1 MSEQRQVGILLFDA
15 VDVLDFSG
23 PFEVFVIA
31 GRLLREQN
39 PFRVFTVA
47 EHAAPVLT
55 RGRLSVNP
63 RYTFQDCPPLDVL
76 VVPGGA
82 GVRREEGNFVLLD
95 WLRKRA
101 GQAEIV
107 LAVSTGVFLLAQAG
121 VVDGLEVTTHRGA
134 LDALQR
140 TAPGA
145 LVRSGVRLVD
155 SGRIVTS
162 AGISAGIDAALHV
175 VGRLLGPQVAEQTAQ
190 AIEYAWA
197 PLAAANGVDAP
208 SALP

>member
-1 MSEQRQVGILLFDA
+1 MSAQRQVGILLFDA

-31 GRLLREQN
+31 DRLLREEH

-63 RYTFQDCPPLDVL
+63 RYTFQDCPPFDVL

-82 GVRREEGNFVLLD
+82 GVRREEKNVVLLN
-95 WLRKRA
+95 WLQKVA
-101 GQAEIV
+101 GEAEIV
-107 LAVSTGVFLLAQAG
+107 LSISTGALLLAQAG
-121 VVDGLEVTTHRGA
+121 LLGGLAVTTHRGA
-134 LDALQR
+134 LEALR
-140 TAPGA
+140 RAAPDA
-145 LVRSGVRLVD
+145 LVRSEVRLVD
-155 SGRIVTS
+155 AGHIVTS

-175 VGRLLGPQVAEQTAQ
+175 VARLLGSEMAERTAR
-190 AIEYAWA
+190 AIEYAWRPITA
-197 PLAAANGVDAP
+197 DC
-208 SALP
+208 SA